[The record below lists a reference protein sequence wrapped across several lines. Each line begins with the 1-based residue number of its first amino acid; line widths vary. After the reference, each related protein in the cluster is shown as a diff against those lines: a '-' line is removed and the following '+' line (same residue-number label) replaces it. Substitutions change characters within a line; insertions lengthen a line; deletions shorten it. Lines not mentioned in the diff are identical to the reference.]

1 MTANSQMVEELGVS
15 SANGQEINKLHEKL
29 NTLLSAWVLEP
40 FSEGRKEEIHQI
52 EYTLQR
58 LWGFSQDRGYHTWA
72 KLYEFRCQWV
82 GKQFMCKK
90 TGIVF
95 TIPDDVKERDFFSF
109 GKCAV
114 DVGRLNAYSRFIGDV
129 QKL

>member
-1 MTANSQMVEELGVS
+1 MTANNELVEELGVS
-15 SANGQEINKLHEKL
+15 SGNVQEINKLHEKL
-29 NTLLSAWVLEP
+29 NTFIAAWVKEP
-40 FSEGRKEEIHQI
+40 FSEDRKEEIHQI

-129 QKL
+129 EAI